1 MDSSLTSDLLRFV
14 GGLALFIFAIKYTTA
29 SLRAAAGRTMRDWL
43 SRATRGRPSS
53 LGLGTAL
60 GILLHSGPTVVLL
73 LGFLHAGLLSLG
85 QAVPAIVG
93 ANLGTSLSM
102 QVITFKLGAFFFV
115 PIVMGVVLMV
125 AMPRRPY
132 EQAGGALIGFGMLF
146 LGLDLISHAV
156 APHRD
161 LLAPWLTAPQASGL
175 GGQLIALALAT
186 AATVAM
192 QSSGATIGILFA
204 LAGTG
209 AFASLEP
216 ILPLVLGAHIGTCS
230 TALVASTGMNAEAR
244 RGAWAHLLFNV
255 LAAAICLALQKVLL
269 PAVAAAGG
277 DLVRQTANLDTGV
290 MLVGVLVVVS
300 AHGLFV
306 RAVRLTVRSRVP
318 EPPGSFLDETL
329 LEKPEQALYQAI
341 RELQRVAR
349 VSWQSFRLNAE
360 IMFKMNRR
368 KLTVVRRNEDAID
381 EIQRAMKRYLQSMT
395 SRYLS
400 RRQSILL
407 QHLNRCMI
415 DIERIG
421 DHNDN
426 LADLAESRNH
436 THGAIFPSEAQTA
449 LFSLF
454 EAADKVLQVVIQSL
468 DPEQPDFQATA
479 RAILQAR
486 DAYAERSLNAKSLFS
501 EKIVN
506 HEWPAIVG
514 IFLSD
519 YVAEFDRIVRHS
531 KMIALAES
539 QPYFW
544 IKRRKLDRVAPEMPP
559 PPPPGEEPHDFLD
572 KLQQEG
578 FV

>member
-1 MDSSLTSDLLRFV
+1 MDISILNDGMRFV

-29 SLRAAAGRTMRDWL
+29 SLRAAAGRTLREL
-43 SRATRGRPSS
+43 IARSTRHRAAGVS
-53 LGLGTAL
+53 LGTVMGT
-60 GILLHSGPTVVLL
+60 LLHSGPTVVIL
-73 LGFLHAGLLSLG
+73 LGFLHAGLLTLG
-85 QAVPAIVG
+85 QAAPAIVG
-93 ANLGTSLSM
+93 ANIGTSLSM
-102 QVITFKLGAFFFV
+102 QVITFKVGAFYFV
-115 PIVMGVVLMV
+115 PIVVGSALMV
-125 AMPRRPY
+125 ALPRRPF

-146 LGLDLISHAV
+146 LGMELIGHAV

-161 LLAPWLTAPQASGL
+161 TLGPWLAAPHGSGIS
-175 GGQLIALALAT
+175 GQLVAMLVST

-204 LAGTG
+204 LSGAG
-209 AFASLEP
+209 AFSGLGP
-216 ILPLVLGAHIGTCS
+216 ILPLVLGANIGTCS
-230 TALVASTGMNAEAR
+230 TALVASAGMTAEAR
-244 RGAWAHLLFNV
+244 RGAVAHLLFNV
-255 LAAAICLALQKVLL
+255 ISAAACLAGQDWLL
-269 PAVAAAGG
+269 PAVSSLGG
-277 DLVRQTANLDTGV
+277 DLMRQTANLHTAI
-290 MLVGVLVVVS
+290 MLVGAALVIP
-300 AHGLFV
+300 AHPIFV
-306 RAVRLTVRSRVP
+306 RALRWTVRTQGP
-318 EPPGSFLDETL
+318 EPPSSFLDETM

-349 VSWQSFRLNAE
+349 ISWQSFRLNAE

-368 KLTVVRRNEDAID
+368 KLTTVRKNEDAID

-426 LADLAESRNH
+426 LADLAESRQR
-436 THGAIFPSEAQTA
+436 TKGAVFPSEAQTT
-449 LFSLF
+449 LFALF

-479 RAILQAR
+479 RSILQAR
-486 DAYAERSLNAKSLFS
+486 DLYAERSLNAKSLFS
-501 EKIVN
+501 EKIVS
-506 HEWPAIVG
+506 HEWAPMVG

-544 IKRRKLDRVAPEMPP
+544 IKRRKLDRIAPEMPAR
-559 PPPPGEEPHDFLD
+559 PPPGDEPHDFLD